1 MFEKKSQ
8 RVITRHRFVRRLAKS
23 AGCATLIVALSL
35 GGGMSGYMYFEN
47 MTAVDAFVNAA
58 MLLSGMGP
66 LTPLT
71 TNAGK
76 IFAGI
81 YALYSG
87 LAFIAATGIVVAP
100 IFHRFF
106 HRFHLE

>member
-1 MFEKKSQ
+1 
-8 RVITRHRFVRRLAKS
+8 
-23 AGCATLIVALSL
+23 
-35 GGGMSGYMYFEN
+35 MSGYMYFEN